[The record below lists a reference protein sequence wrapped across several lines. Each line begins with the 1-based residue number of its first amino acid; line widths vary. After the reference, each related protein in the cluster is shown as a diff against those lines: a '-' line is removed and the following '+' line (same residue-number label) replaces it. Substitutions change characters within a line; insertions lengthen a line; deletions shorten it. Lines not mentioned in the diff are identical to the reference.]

1 MLPSEKM
8 TLLLPVVT
16 LLAVLST
23 GLCVEEKTVLQR
35 AGTAFNGRQ
44 YKSMLTVN
52 NGEQFG
58 NWTWPEMCP
67 DKFFAVGFSLRV
79 KRRRQTLCLS

>member
-1 MLPSEKM
+1 M
-8 TLLLPVVT
+8 TLLLPVLT

-35 AGTAFNGRQ
+35 AGTVFNGRQ

-58 NWTWPEMCP
+58 SWTWPEMCP

-79 KRRRQTLCLS
+79 KRRRQTLCPS